1 MDLTTSK
8 SFFVDFKNR
17 FENDVE
23 NAEQGVLMSNKILT
37 LFTQL
42 KSQIEKERNTC
53 QCLRAQNSVMPTQK
67 FKEAFSSAKKLLIVT
82 KNTLRKALIAYAQAT
97 KANVKEAQAS
107 AKRAQNKVKIAKV
120 ALKKAEKKFVTTTS
134 ALNKANTEDQKKIAS
149 KMFSDAQ
156 KALVVAKN
164 AVKKALKSA
173 KLNKRVAVKA
183 EHNALVVYAKIAKA
197 NVKKAQEEAK
207 RAEKKV
213 TIAKVDKNKAEKKLK
228 TLRATLLKDTTQ
240 EQLNVS
246 VKKIEIAYKAL
257 NVAKEAFGTA
267 VPVAQLIH
275 W

>member
-1 MDLTTSK
+1 
-8 SFFVDFKNR
+8 
-17 FENDVE
+17 
-23 NAEQGVLMSNKILT
+23 
-37 LFTQL
+37 
-42 KSQIEKERNTC
+42 
-53 QCLRAQNSVMPTQK
+53 
-67 FKEAFSSAKKLLIVT
+67 
-82 KNTLRKALIAYAQAT
+82 
-97 KANVKEAQAS
+97 
-107 AKRAQNKVKIAKV
+107 
-120 ALKKAEKKFVTTTS
+120 
-134 ALNKANTEDQKKIAS
+134 
-149 KMFSDAQ
+149 MFSDAQ

-213 TIAKVDKNKAEKKLK
+213 TIAKVGKNKAEKKLK

-257 NVAKEAFGTA
+257 NVAKTTLKKALDLASRKQRIAMNA
-267 VPVAQLIH
+267 VSKSLMANAKAANAPALSSISMP
-275 W
+275 